1 MLHPPAAAARA
12 EAAALAREG
21 YQPLEGAVPAAHA
34 GEAAG
39 EDPAAEEAAEL
50 ALYEGREP
58 GALATG
64 DRRLEEGLE
73 VIADEAVEDAA
84 FGTAGLIAAGTHGD
98 RTSEG
103 RAGLGLRSG
112 AALPVRTRRA
122 AERPAATP
130 CFTTSGRSRGL
141 GRPTPRLV
149 C

>member
-1 MLHPPAAAARA
+1 MDLKFRSELLGRSVLFVGYRAAAARA

-21 YQPLEGAVPAAHA
+21 YQPLEGAVPAAYA

-39 EDPAAEEAAEL
+39 EDPAAEEVAEL
-50 ALYEGREP
+50 AL
-58 GALATG
+58 
-64 DRRLEEGLE
+64 D
-73 VIADEAVEDAA
+73 EDAA
-84 FGTAGLIAAGTHGD
+84 FGAAGLIAAGTHGD